1 MRRLS
6 AKNKTLINSCS
17 RGTNGKT
24 YTYKCI
30 EIKLNIQQWYNITSG
45 SILTTLLQVNGELHA
60 WGPAVPCDRGRS
72 AHLCSHLLRRGRID
86 IKSLLQALPAH
97 YGCAHGCQDECAAIG
112 SSRLSFSSAPASC
125 ANHQENKTAVVGT
138 CKMRWPFS
146 LGSQRNKKDALLS
159 PVLCFLLFFLLLL
172 LWMRKWE
179 GLGNRMGEWVLRWMD
194 FLECAQAKTGVIQSI
209 DFAWLISLSPE

>member
-1 MRRLS
+1 ML
-6 AKNKTLINSCS
+6 KNSCS
-17 RGTNGKT
+17 RGRKGNTH
-24 YTYKCI
+24 TYKCI
-30 EIKLNIQQWYNITSG
+30 EIKLNIQQWYNIASG
-45 SILTTLLQVNGELHA
+45 SILTALLRVNGELHA

-159 PVLCFLLFFLLLL
+159 PVLCLFFFFFTSTS
-172 LWMRKWE
+172 MDEK
-179 GLGNRMGEWVLRWMD
+179 MGG
-194 FLECAQAKTGVIQSI
+194 FG
-209 DFAWLISLSPE
+209 